1 MNLDVIIL
9 AAGDGK
15 RMLSDIPKGLH
26 ELAGKPLIQHVI
38 EVAQQLNPSNI
49 YVVYGRYNGQQMMMQ
64 LQDLPVTWVHQ
75 SEPLGTGDAIKQ
87 VLPRLSPDHQVLVLC
102 GDVPL
107 ITADTLKKLIKAT
120 RENTVGWITALV
132 DDPTGL
138 GRILRDD
145 EGNLQAI
152 IEEQDADAAQKS
164 IEEINTGICLLPVK
178 YLGKW
183 LSQLDNQ
190 NVQGEYYFTDILAK
204 ALADGIQVITIQPES
219 PEEIL
224 GVNDKAQ
231 LAQLERIWQLNNA
244 EKLMQSGLVLRDPA
258 RFDLRGTLHF
268 GRDVVCDINVIIAG
282 DVSIGNNC
290 YIGPNVYLHNVKI
303 ADNVKI
309 SANTVIDTA
318 VIGNDCLIGP
328 FSRIRPETILR
339 DKAKIG
345 NFVEIKKSEIG
356 EGSKVNHLSYIGDT
370 TMGTYVNVGA
380 GTITC
385 NYDGVNKHKTIIEAD
400 VFIGSSTQL
409 VAPLTVGQGATIGA
423 GSTITEDVPNDELT
437 LARTKQVTIEGWH
450 KPQKEVEE

>member
-1 MNLDVIIL
+1 MSLSIIIL

-15 RMLSDIPKGLH
+15 RMRSDIPKGLH

-38 EVAQQLNPSNI
+38 EVAQQLNPDNI
-49 YVVYGRYNGQQMMMQ
+49 YVVYGRRGEQMMSQ
-64 LQDLPVTWVHQ
+64 LQDLQVSWVHQ
-75 SEPLGTGDAIKQ
+75 PEPLGTGDAIKK
-87 VLPRLSPDHQVLVLC
+87 VLPQLNCKHQVLVLC

-107 ITADTLKKLIKAT
+107 ITAATLKKLIKAT
-120 RENTVGWITALV
+120 RKNTVGWITAFV
-132 DDPTGL
+132 DEPEGL
-138 GRILRDD
+138 GRILRNG

-152 IEEQDADAAQKS
+152 IEERDADDAQKS
-164 IEEINTGICLLPVK
+164 IEEVNTGICLLPVK
-178 YLGKW
+178 YLDKW

-190 NVQGEYYFTDILAK
+190 NAQGEYYFTDILAE
-204 ALADGIQVITIQPES
+204 ALADGIQVITTQPEL

-244 EKLMQSGLVLRDPA
+244 GKLMQNGLTLRDPS
-258 RFDLRGTLHF
+258 RFDLRGTLQF
-268 GRDVVCDINVIIAG
+268 GKDVVCDVNVIISG

-303 ADNVKI
+303 ADNVRI
-309 SANTVIDTA
+309 SANSVIDTA

-328 FSRIRPETILR
+328 FSRIRPETVLH

-370 TMGTYVNVGA
+370 TMGSHVNVGA

-385 NYDGVNKHKTIIEAD
+385 NYDGVNKHKTTIKDD

-409 VAPLTVGQGATIGA
+409 VAPLTVGHGATIGA
-423 GSTITEDVPNDELT
+423 GSAITQDVPSNELT

-450 KPQKEVEE
+450 KPQKKGKE

>member
-1 MNLDVIIL
+1 MNLSVIIL

-15 RMLSDIPKGLH
+15 RMRSSIPKGLH

-38 EVAQQLNPSNI
+38 EVAQQLNPDNI
-49 YVVYGRYNGQQMMMQ
+49 YVVYGRRGEQMMSQ
-64 LQDLPVTWVHQ
+64 LQDLQVSWVHQ
-75 SEPLGTGDAIKQ
+75 PEPLGTGDAIKK
-87 VLPRLSPDHQVLVLC
+87 VLPQLNSAHQVLILC

-107 ITADTLKKLIKAT
+107 ITANTLKKLIKTT
-120 RENTVGWITALV
+120 RENTAGWITAFV
-132 DDPTGL
+132 DDPFGL

-152 IEEQDADAAQKS
+152 IEERDANVAQKS

-178 YLGKW
+178 YLSKW

-190 NVQGEYYFTDILAK
+190 NVQGEYYFTDILSR
-204 ALADGIQVITIQPES
+204 ALADGIQVITTQPEL

-244 EKLMQSGLVLRDPA
+244 EKLMQNGLTLRDPA
-258 RFDLRGTLHF
+258 RFDLRGTLQF
-268 GRDVVCDINVIIAG
+268 GKDVVCDVNVIISG
-282 DVSIGNNC
+282 DVTIGNNC
-290 YIGPNVYLHNVKI
+290 YIGPNVYLHHVKI
-303 ADNVKI
+303 ADNVRI

-328 FSRIRPETILR
+328 FSRIRPETILHN
-339 DKAKIG
+339 KAKIG

-370 TMGTYVNVGA
+370 TMGAHVNIGA

-385 NYDGVNKHKTIIEAD
+385 NYDGVNKHKTTIEDD

-409 VAPLTVGQGATIGA
+409 VAPLTVGHGATIGA
-423 GSTITEDVPNDELT
+423 GSAITQDVPSDELT

-450 KPQKEVEE
+450 KPQKQEKE